1 MQIVQKAAE
10 FFEVTPGGSLWY
22 ATISLKKKGRQIGDS
37 ALLVIHSTTEE
48 GFSRWSAQNEYRE
61 ADPCPGSVLRLL

>member
-48 GFSRWSAQNEYRE
+48 GFSR
-61 ADPCPGSVLRLL
+61 